1 MKPRVVAGPPTV
13 PGPRWPGS
21 GAGAGGILPGM
32 SSPGGDVRTRSRR
45 RRRRAVTGAAL
56 SATLL
61 AALLPACGDD
71 GSGGG
76 DVPAGAQ
83 VRGVEGDTIT
93 LGAITVD
100 SGPMAA
106 AGRSVTAGNQ
116 AYFAAL
122 NDDGGVAGRYQ
133 VEIEVLD
140 GADDAATVVR
150 RYDES
155 HEDVAMYV
163 QALGF
168 RAAGAILEPLMAD
181 DVLAATYALDFPWS
195 RHQNLLAV
203 GTPVTV
209 GVHNALDRYVH
220 EPGARR
226 VVCALVDDGDYGAA
240 AARAVRA
247 SATVLFLDVG
257 PVATLPTADDGG
269 PSASVAA
276 AVDGLVR
283 ARCDVV
289 VAATL
294 PADSTAALVRA
305 AAVGFEARW
314 FVPAPGRPSLGD
326 PAVAAYAADHV
337 RVVADDASWDGVDR
351 SVDDDEAD
359 RDAADEAEGPD
370 DLVAARDAHAP
381 DVADGDPWFL
391 LGYRQA
397 MAAHQVLERAI
408 DHGDLSQTGILLAA
422 NDTTRLDFAGLAADQ
437 RFGAPEY
444 REPSRTSVLLRPG
457 APAGA
462 DDAAVVVGPD
472 GPVEGQTAFEEAAQ
486 RPLTD

>member
-1 MKPRVVAGPPTV
+1 
-13 PGPRWPGS
+13 
-21 GAGAGGILPGM
+21 M

-122 NDDGGVAGRYQ
+122 NDDGGVGGRYQ
-133 VEIEVLD
+133 VEIQVLD
-140 GADDAATVVR
+140 GADDPATVVR

-168 RAAGAILEPLMAD
+168 RAAGAVLESLMAD

-203 GTPVTV
+203 GTPLTV

-226 VVCALVDDGDYGAA
+226 DVCALVDDGDYGAA

-247 SATVLFLDVG
+247 SAAVLFLDVG
-257 PVATLPTADDGG
+257 PVATLPTAADGG

-337 RVVADDASWDGVDR
+337 RVVADDASWNGVDR
-351 SVDDDEAD
+351 PADDAEADETDEAETD
-359 RDAADEAEGPD
+359 DADADDAEADEAEGAD

-486 RPLTD
+486 RPPAA

>member
-1 MKPRVVAGPPTV
+1 
-13 PGPRWPGS
+13 
-21 GAGAGGILPGM
+21 M
-32 SSPGGDVRTRSRR
+32 SSPGGDVRTRFRR
-45 RRRRAVTGAAL
+45 RRRRALAGAAL

-61 AALLPACGDD
+61 AALLPGCGDD
-71 GSGGG
+71 GPG
-76 DVPAGAQ
+76 DDDDPAGSQ

-226 VVCALVDDGDYGAA
+226 TVCALVDDGDYGAA

-257 PVATLPTADDGG
+257 PIATLPTADDGG
-269 PSASVAA
+269 PSAGVAA
-276 AVDGLVR
+276 AVDGLAR

-294 PADSTAALVRA
+294 SADSTAALARA
-305 AAVGFEARW
+305 AAVGFDTRW

-326 PAVAAYAADHV
+326 PAVAAYAAEQV
-337 RVVADDASWDGVDR
+337 RVVADDASWEGVDR
-351 SVDDDEAD
+351 PAEDGDDADEPDASGADEAEGPDEAD
-359 RDAADEAEGPD
+359 RDAADEDDEAEGPD